1 MKSESR
7 PAARLSNRGAKRRQT
22 RSLAQTLAMLG
33 LAMGAVVPMAGCTG
47 DQSAADSAQSSEAAG
62 SAAEGEQK
70 AANPCAVKN
79 KKTGPCAVGG

>member
-7 PAARLSNRGAKRRQT
+7 PAARRSNRGDKRRQP

-33 LAMGAVVPMAGCTG
+33 LAMGAVVPMAGCSG
-47 DQSAADSAQSSEAAG
+47 DQSADSAQPNEAAG

-70 AANPCAVKN
+70 AANPCAVKK